1 MGSVTGGRPLRR
13 VRRVRRVTAACLTA
27 PAVALLVACGPPT
40 STSASEPATS
50 SAPTESGPDDA
61 GPAGPDAGSDIEALD
76 GFVCGPRADGSWSAK
91 GTLTNTEQ
99 KDAWYVLTIV
109 VTGPDSTDST
119 TVAAKR
125 QVVAVPGGASEPI
138 RFGNLPVTA
147 EGELSCQAQVV
158 RR

>member
-1 MGSVTGGRPLRR
+1 M
-13 VRRVRRVTAACLTA
+13 TAACLTA
-27 PAVALLVACGPPT
+27 PAVAVLVACGPPT

-50 SAPTESGPDDA
+50 TASTESGPRDD
-61 GPAGPDAGSDIEALD
+61 GPADGPADGSDIEALD
-76 GFVCGPRADGSWSAK
+76 GFACGPRADGSWSAK

-125 QVVAVPGGASEPI
+125 QVVAVPGGSSEPF
-138 RFGNLPVTA
+138 RFANLPVTA
-147 EGELSCQAQVV
+147 DGELSCQAQVV

>member
-1 MGSVTGGRPLRR
+1 MGSVTGGRPVRP
-13 VRRVRRVTAACLTA
+13 VRRVRRVAAACLTA
-27 PAVALLVACGPPT
+27 PAVAVLVACGPPT

-99 KDAWYVLTIV
+99 KDAWYVLTV
-109 VTGPDSTDST
+109 VVAGPDSTK
-119 TVAAKR
+119 VAAKR
-125 QVVAVPGGASEPI
+125 QVVAVPGGSSAPF
-138 RFGNLPVTA
+138 RFADLPVTA
-147 EGELSCQAQVV
+147 DGELSCQAQVV